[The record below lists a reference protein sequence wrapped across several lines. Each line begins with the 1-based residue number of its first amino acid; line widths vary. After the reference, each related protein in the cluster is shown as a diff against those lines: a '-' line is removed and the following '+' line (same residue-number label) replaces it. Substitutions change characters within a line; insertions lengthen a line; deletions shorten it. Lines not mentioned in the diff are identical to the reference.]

1 MVEEKRDMTREKE
14 EKKTCGLASSVFWLQ
29 GRHMPWDLVSDAAM
43 GEKNTHFRSQKQV
56 RHYRA
61 AATNTSTKTTTV
73 VPGKRKKKKKKKR

>member
-1 MVEEKRDMTREKE
+1 
-14 EKKTCGLASSVFWLQ
+14 
-29 GRHMPWDLVSDAAM
+29 MPQDLVSDAAM

-73 VPGKRKKKKKKKR
+73 VPGKRKKKKKETVNKRQLQVIHWGCT